1 MGYYSSEFL
10 FPLELVWNFTK
21 CKHNMGYYSSE
32 SWISMG
38 LESAFADYYK
48 GRMPFW
54 YGISK
59 NPNITWNIICDNPD
73 KLWNYWGI
81 SENPNITWD
90 IICNNPDEPWRWNEI
105 STNPNITLDI
115 ILSNPNYPWFWPCIS
130 MNPNITWDIIQSNQN
145 KPWSYELMSY
155 NPNIT
160 WDIIDA
166 YPDKPWNKCSLYN
179 NKFTAQ
185 AKISMAKHRLKAY
198 RKTNYLARYTTYGLV
213 TGSLEYGY

>member
-54 YGISK
+54 
-59 NPNITWNIICDNPD
+59 W
-73 KLWNYWGI
+73 
-81 SENPNITWD
+81 
-90 IICNNPDEPWRWNEI
+90 
-105 STNPNITLDI
+105 
-115 ILSNPNYPWFWPCIS
+115 CI
-130 MNPNITWDIIQSNQN
+130 
-145 KPWSYELMSY
+145 SY

-160 WDIIDA
+160 WDIIQDN
-166 YPDKPWNKCSLYN
+166 PDKPWSKYN
-179 NKFTAQ
+179 FIYNDKFTAQ
-185 AKISMAKHRLKAY
+185 ARISMAKHRVTAS
-198 RKTNYLARYTTYGLV
+198 RMINYLARYIHYSLV
-213 TGSLEYGY
+213 TVSLEYRLISWG